1 MITTT
6 TKNLLQRLL
15 RLLLL
20 YLVCLLRLGYH
31 RHPHDHQPDRPLL
44 SPLLLVAVQS
54 FQPQRQQHYH
64 RQWSSS
70 YRRRTSDWTWRL
82 YDSSSTDNAKLA
94 ESIAGTLRRDLQSAE
109 SNRARLS
116 RDINIYNDQLRRAKK
131 ELDQLE
137 NISLQNQL
145 ELDSYERNI
154 KNARARFLEFS
165 AKSNEARKQLIDME
179 DEMRS
184 TTDTLAP
191 YQNGGGTDTT
201 KGSLFSLDN
210 KGLLLP
216 GGLAVVAA
224 LAAIRTLLQKRPEVR
239 QELSYYGDDDEEF
252 RSRSAAN
259 FPRGRSSSS
268 SNNNKNKRQQRTL
281 VPFPPEQEAPVESTG
296 RGGVSVG
303 LVLSLFFFE
312 GKKCLAISVS
322 IHCCRHRR
330 CFFSV

>member
-6 TKNLLQRLL
+6 TKSLLQWQLR

-20 YLVCLLRLGYH
+20 YLVCLLRLGDH
-31 RHPHDHQPDRPLL
+31 RHPHDHQPDRPLR

-54 FQPQRQQHYH
+54 FQPPQRQQHFH

-70 YRRRTSDWTWRL
+70 SNRRRTLDWTWRL

-94 ESIAGTLRRDLQSAE
+94 ESIAGTLRRDLQNAE

-116 RDINIYNDQLRRAKK
+116 RDINIYNDQLRKAKK

-137 NISLQNQL
+137 NISIQNQL
-145 ELDSYERNI
+145 ELDGYERNI
-154 KNARARFLEFS
+154 QNARARFLEFS

-184 TTDTLAP
+184 TTNTLAP
-191 YQNGGGTDTT
+191 YQNSAGGTGTTT
-201 KGSLFSLDN
+201 KGSFFSLDN
-210 KGLLLP
+210 QGLLLP

-224 LAAIRTLLQKRPEVR
+224 LAAARTLLQKRPEVR
-239 QELSYYGDDDEEF
+239 QELSYYGDDDFEFEEA
-252 RSRSAAN
+252 R
-259 FPRGRSSSS
+259 RGRNRSSSL
-268 SNNNKNKRQQRTL
+268 NNKNKRQPRTL
-281 VPFPPEQEAPVESTG
+281 VPFPPEQEVPVESTG

-303 LVLSLFFFE
+303 LVLSQFDV
-312 GKKCLAISVS
+312 KRKNV
-322 IHCCRHRR
+322 
-330 CFFSV
+330 